1 MTKSGGH
8 SPWSSIGQEGVVVDL
23 TKIQKI
29 TINKSNETVTIT
41 GSVLSKQVSVALA
54 AEGLFT
60 RVCIC
65 VLLVDYAEDDKLTWS
80 CI

>member
-1 MTKSGGH
+1 VTKSGGH

-23 TKIQKI
+23 AKIQEI
-29 TINKSNETVTIT
+29 TINKSNEMVTIT

-60 RVCIC
+60 RVCI
-65 VLLVDYAEDDKLTWS
+65 VS
-80 CI
+80 CLWTMPRTTS

>member
-1 MTKSGGH
+1 MTKCGGH

-23 TKIQKI
+23 KIQEI

-54 AEGLFT
+54 AAGLFT
-60 RVCIC
+60 RVCIY
-65 VLLVDYAEDDKLTWS
+65 VLSVDYAGDDKLTWS